1 MASVINASISSN
13 GIVSTADASGI
24 LKVQSNGVTTNAL
37 AWVNFNGTGSSGSA
51 TIRSSYNVTSVTIN
65 ATGDFTVNLT
75 NATTD
80 INYVPVISCS
90 STGSSNF
97 VLGTINTILSSSANQ
112 APTTTAF
119 RVNTGVYAVGAQSA
133 TYVSVVVF
141 GN

>member
-1 MASVINASISSN
+1 MTSIINASVSSN
-13 GIVSTADASGI
+13 GIVSAADASGI

-65 ATGDFTVNLT
+65 ATGDFTINLT

-90 STGSSNF
+90 STGASNF